1 MKQQKIILLSAILL
15 FCTLLLL
22 WAYFLN
28 EVWFITSGAKGQNG
42 SIAEIGIS
50 EGTTLLPISR
60 PPQFQVVGTVLA
72 TITSYSSSEDETDST
87 PFITASGKR
96 VKEGIIANNCFD
108 YGTLVEIDGKIYE
121 VQDRLNERYSCQHF
135 DIWQPTKEEAQN
147 FGKKVVEVKIVR

>member
-1 MKQQKIILLSAILL
+1 MAKQKIILLSAILL

-28 EVWFITSGAKGQNG
+28 EVRFIMSGAKGQNG